1 MFFNSD
7 NVAFTTKKQYVEY
20 VDKLE
25 DFLESNEITDMNKE
39 LFEELSIILEKHT
52 NINNPN
58 KVLNA
63 VSYVFVEFY
72 KKSLTNIIFSIGET
86 NDSRKIKWYRN
97 IIKHSFEDVEETER
111 LDSYGKIMYYYKIN
125 DINIKKQL

>member
-1 MFFNSD
+1 M
-7 NVAFTTKKQYVEY
+7 
-20 VDKLE
+20 
-25 DFLESNEITDMNKE
+25 
-39 LFEELSIILEKHT
+39 
-52 NINNPN
+52 
-58 KVLNA
+58 NA